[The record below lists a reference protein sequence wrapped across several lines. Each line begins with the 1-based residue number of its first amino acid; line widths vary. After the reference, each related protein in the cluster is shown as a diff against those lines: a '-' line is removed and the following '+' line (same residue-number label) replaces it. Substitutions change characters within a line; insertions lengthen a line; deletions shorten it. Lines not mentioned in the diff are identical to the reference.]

1 MLMGGVNKLQ
11 EFAQAKQRA
20 QAEGLAFEQADALE
34 RGQPDAQTAPTTS
47 ADDELL
53 KMSEFLRQSDEIT
66 ANTKRVDG
74 LAHELEKLHKT
85 ALTAASTD
93 ESGDASAKIDVIT
106 AKINTL
112 SNQNRA
118 MLKSIE
124 LENSQLKELAAPGS
138 GGMRMRESKF
148 RALAAAFLK
157 VTQSLQRM
165 QQLYRDKY
173 RQQIER
179 QYRIVNPRATVEEI
193 KAVAEDTEGAQ
204 AKIFASAVKEDARKT
219 LSQMKDRFSD
229 VKTIEKS
236 IMELHQLFLDLQTIV
251 VEQGDIINRVDFNV
265 ETTVEYTDV
274 AASDMKAAVGY
285 QKSIWKKKWILMIL
299 AIVLLVIFLCFILYL
314 IRPLFYRQPY

>member
-1 MLMGGVNKLQ
+1 MGGVNKLE
-11 EFAQAKQRA
+11 EFAQAKQKA

-34 RGQPDAQTAPTTS
+34 RGQPDAPTAPAVS

-53 KMSEFLRQSDEIT
+53 RMAEFLKQCDDMT
-66 ANTKRVDG
+66 ANTKKVDTLG
-74 LAHELEKLHKT
+74 HELERLHKT
-85 ALTAASTD
+85 ALATASTE
-93 ESGDASAKIDVIT
+93 ESGEASAKIDVIT
-106 AKINTL
+106 AKINSL

-124 LENSQLKELAAPGS
+124 LENSQLKELAVPGS

-157 VTQSLQRM
+157 VTQWLQKM

-179 QYRIVNPRATVEEI
+179 QYRIVNPQATAEEI
-193 KAVAEDTEGAQ
+193 KAIAEDSEGAK

-274 AASDMKAAVGY
+274 AANDMKTAVEY
-285 QKSIWKKKWILMIL
+285 QKSIWKKKWIIMIL
-299 AIVLLVIFLCFILYL
+299 AVVLLVIVLCFILYL
-314 IRPLFYRQPY
+314 IRPLFYRQY